1 MNNIKKLR
9 EERGINQKVF
19 ADLIDVSLS
28 SYSKKEKGSV
38 RFSLQEAKILSE
50 YLRLSIDEIFF
61 ES

>member
-61 ES
+61 